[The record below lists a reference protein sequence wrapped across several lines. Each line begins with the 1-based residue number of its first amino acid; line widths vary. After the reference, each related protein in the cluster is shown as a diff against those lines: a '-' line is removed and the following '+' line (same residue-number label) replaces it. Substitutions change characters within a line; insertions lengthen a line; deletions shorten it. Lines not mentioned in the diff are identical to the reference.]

1 MCVCTCVCTLYF
13 YHLINIYVSGAGLD
27 VGHIKTRPNHPLAF
41 LGSSWEPQQKK
52 FRVCVCARAPLTR
65 MCMCKQ
71 PHLSPSHTP
80 PWWPSLPVQAGEATM
95 VRELST
101 PPAPSA
107 PDAGSPEQAWGRDG
121 RSHLPSC
128 LAFPSLF
135 FPCGQMKESAA
146 VLPTIAG
153 CLYGPHCRLAPALW
167 PCELV
172 HCSPP
177 GRAYGWMSY
186 SPRRKE
192 PYSRASIIGEAFRLG
207 LRALQPPLHP
217 FRFEKAWERGGVI
230 RSTSPRRFH

>member
-1 MCVCTCVCTLYF
+1 M
-13 YHLINIYVSGAGLD
+13 SGAGLD

-52 FRVCVCARAPLTR
+52 FPVCVCVCAHSRACACVSNPTLAPHTLPR
-65 MCMCKQ
+65 GGHPYLCRQVKPRWLGSLARPQ
-71 PHLSPSHTP
+71 PPQPQMPGAQSRPG
-80 PWWPSLPVQAGEATM
+80 AGTDDP
-95 VRELST
+95 T
-101 PPAPSA
+101 CP
-107 PDAGSPEQAWGRDG
+107 
-121 RSHLPSC
+121 
-128 LAFPSLF
+128 AFPSLF

-177 GRAYGWMSY
+177 GRVYGWMSY
-186 SPRRKE
+186 SPWRKE

-207 LRALQPPLHP
+207 LRALRPPLHP
-217 FRFEKAWERGGVI
+217 FRFEKAWERGGVM